1 MIVISGELLKEIVE
15 RKTSQDVFFLCRDRE
30 VYNLLNDNSKQGLPG
45 TLHWAEGQAEI
56 SATEVGKADDYVRV
70 IIRRPD
76 GASGPIPDEAAVE
89 VKGYV
94 RSEEQWVEVTV
105 TIIPVKAQLFSRIG
119 GLLETDVI
127 ASKKVLIIGL
137 GSVGSII
144 AMELA
149 KCGVMEFVL
158 IDHDRLEIVNVARH
172 VAGVSHVGRYK
183 TKAMAELIKDKNP
196 YARIRTWERR
206 VSWTDSEEVR
216 TILREVDI
224 VVCATD
230 NQESKLFI
238 NWLCVKEGKPCIFP
252 GAFRRAYGT
261 QIIFRRTPKD
271 PCYQCFVMN
280 LPDRA
285 RDQEISNPEQATGI
299 AYSDRPVAI
308 EPGLS
313 TDIAPVSIMTVKLII
328 QEFVKG
334 TETTLRSLDEDLVAP
349 WYLWLNRREPGT
361 QYQKLGPLEFNV
373 DGIRVL
379 RWYGIDM
386 KPDPA
391 CPVCGNFEIANQESS
406 PIPDFRKLIGQPGE
420 RSD

>member
-1 MIVISGELLKEIVE
+1 
-15 RKTSQDVFFLCRDRE
+15 
-30 VYNLLNDNSKQGLPG
+30 
-45 TLHWAEGQAEI
+45 
-56 SATEVGKADDYVRV
+56 
-70 IIRRPD
+70 
-76 GASGPIPDEAAVE
+76 
-89 VKGYV
+89 
-94 RSEEQWVEVTV
+94 
-105 TIIPVKAQLFSRIG
+105 
-119 GLLETDVI
+119 
-127 ASKKVLIIGL
+127 
-137 GSVGSII
+137 
-144 AMELA
+144 
-149 KCGVMEFVL
+149 
-158 IDHDRLEIVNVARH
+158 
-172 VAGVSHVGRYK
+172 
-183 TKAMAELIKDKNP
+183 
-196 YARIRTWERR
+196 
-206 VSWTDSEEVR
+206 
-216 TILREVDI
+216 
-224 VVCATD
+224 
-230 NQESKLFI
+230 
-238 NWLCVKEGKPCIFP
+238 
-252 GAFRRAYGT
+252 
-261 QIIFRRTPKD
+261 
-271 PCYQCFVMN
+271 MN